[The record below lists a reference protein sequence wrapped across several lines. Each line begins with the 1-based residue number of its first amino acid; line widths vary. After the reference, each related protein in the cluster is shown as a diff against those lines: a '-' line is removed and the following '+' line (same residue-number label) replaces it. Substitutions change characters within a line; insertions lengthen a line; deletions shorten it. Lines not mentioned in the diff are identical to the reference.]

1 VLEKYLGFAI
11 PLIIKKKR
19 FREIKDRKLARLYW
33 TQDAIIGLGALAT
46 ILLGLGSSGRWS
58 ALKDF
63 AMIPTA
69 LVTALS
75 TFSAFQDYKGEVTR
89 LAKEESDLSKLITEI
104 DIRLLNIS
112 AQTSKIPFAVDA
124 DETRKW
130 WDRADGIIKGVD
142 DAWVIHIS
150 QSGSKN

>member
-1 VLEKYLGFAI
+1 MVGTERFPDNSNCSCYGTVDVFSLSGLQRRSHASCQGG
-11 PLIIKKKR
+11 KR
-19 FREIKDRKLARLYW
+19 PFE
-33 TQDAIIGLGALAT
+33 THNQ
-46 ILLGLGSSGRWS
+46 
-58 ALKDF
+58 
-63 AMIPTA
+63 
-69 LVTALS
+69 
-75 TFSAFQDYKGEVTR
+75 
-89 LAKEESDLSKLITEI
+89 I

-112 AQTSKIPFAVDA
+112 AQTSQIPFVVDA